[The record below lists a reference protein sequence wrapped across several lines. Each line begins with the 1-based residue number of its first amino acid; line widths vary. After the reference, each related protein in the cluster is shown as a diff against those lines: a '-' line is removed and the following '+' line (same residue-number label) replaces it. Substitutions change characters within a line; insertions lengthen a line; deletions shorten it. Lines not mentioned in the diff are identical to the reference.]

1 MESWRL
7 RSLTRSFGSS
17 PTFTQAHAYGV
28 CTEEGLF
35 SFYHPSEQIS
45 HRCQAI
51 LIVDSLLRN
60 PPLVVLI
67 PTSCIPC
74 ATPSIVLGIPGTRCA
89 DDDPPVAARGKGHA
103 SEAKV
108 NISGEKRQS
117 EDLCQ
122 ERRTWRDRRQS
133 FRTNTSLEDAHGVG
147 VIKGFCLTEGVQ
159 ERTNSCP
166 WEGPQDEHVTAVCI
180 TVGCTWLNVLS
191 CPLGYTPD
199 PPRTSI
205 ASTLP
210 SGGNFDGNFQRY
222 WIVAFAL

>member
-1 MESWRL
+1 M
-7 RSLTRSFGSS
+7 TRSFGSS
-17 PTFTQAHAYGV
+17 PTFTQAHAYEV

-74 ATPSIVLGIPGTRCA
+74 TTPSIVLGIPGTRCA
-89 DDDPPVAARGKGHA
+89 DDDPPVAAQGKGHA

-117 EDLCQ
+117 EDLRQ

-159 ERTNSCP
+159 ELDQQLSMGRTSGRTCDSCVHNCWLHVAECAFLSP
-166 WEGPQDEHVTAVCI
+166 WLHSRSPQDKHC
-180 TVGCTWLNVLS
+180 LHPS
-191 CPLGYTPD
+191 LG
-199 PPRTSI
+199 RE
-205 ASTLP
+205 L
-210 SGGNFDGNFQRY
+210 
-222 WIVAFAL
+222 